1 LQASKKTGVQNMIIA
16 YQHEQQETGN
26 GQLQSVMIDMDKK
39 IIAIQRIKM
48 VNNQIVGS
56 VTVKYCL

>member
-1 LQASKKTGVQNMIIA
+1 MIIT